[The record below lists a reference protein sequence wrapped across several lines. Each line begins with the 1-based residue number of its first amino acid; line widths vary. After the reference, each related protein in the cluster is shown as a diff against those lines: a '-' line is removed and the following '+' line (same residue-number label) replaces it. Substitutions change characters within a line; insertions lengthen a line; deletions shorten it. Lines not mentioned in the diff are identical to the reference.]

1 VIAWKPNPAVFA
13 ASFWDPKAVRKE
25 LEEKLRKAKEFN
37 CMIEI
42 HMKDIST
49 VKYQPQRLWKWAQI
63 ASEVAE
69 KYI

>member
-1 VIAWKPNPAVFA
+1 
-13 ASFWDPKAVRKE
+13 
-25 LEEKLRKAKEFN
+25 LEAEPCRFRSLILGSEGCAERIRGKLRKAKEFN